1 VDFPLFRVMTAEM
14 KKGLARSAEKIKI
27 TLLE

>member
-1 VDFPLFRVMTAEM
+1 LFRVMTAEM